1 MSEPPGEVKGRG
13 PGRHPK
19 QAEGGNAGADLRA
32 RPQQAQQQPAPD
44 RPALMSALEIHMPPT
59 TNMASTRR
67 PQPCASPGSGNAIMH
82 RRRNRS
88 EEHTSELQSLMRISY
103 AVFCLTKKIKK
114 ETIHRKLKRS

>member
-1 MSEPPGEVKGRG
+1 MYVCRVLFVRRKTAYELLISDWSSDVCSSDL
-13 PGRHPK
+13 PK

-82 RRRNRS
+82 RRRNIQRRVI
-88 EEHTSELQSLMRISY
+88 H
-103 AVFCLTKKIKK
+103 AV
-114 ETIHRKLKRS
+114 